1 LLTYATQYTQGMLAP
16 IVAQPAG
23 VANPLHRPRTMPS
36 PSTNRELRSGHYVFC
51 TLGPFKRLDHNH
63 VGGRDP
69 NTSGRKEFDNA
80 VGVHTGVLGNA
91 GPNRLS
97 LGNVRIVLRHGS
109 IPAKKAFSVTAKRAE
124 KSLV

>member
-1 LLTYATQYTQGMLAP
+1 MLRRL
-16 IVAQPAG
+16 AG
-23 VANPLHRPRTMPS
+23 
-36 PSTNRELRSGHYVFC
+36 RELRGGHYVFW

-69 NTSGRKEFDNA
+69 NTSYRQEFDNA
-80 VGVHTGVLGNA
+80 VGVHTGVLGNTS
-91 GPNRLS
+91 PNRLS

-109 IPAKKAFSVTAKRAE
+109 IPAKKTFSVTAKRAD